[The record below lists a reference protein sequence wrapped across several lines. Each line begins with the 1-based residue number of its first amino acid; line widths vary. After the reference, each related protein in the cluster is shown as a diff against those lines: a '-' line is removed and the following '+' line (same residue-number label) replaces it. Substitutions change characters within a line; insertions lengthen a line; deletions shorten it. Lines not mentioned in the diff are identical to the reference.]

1 MSKSLNRNN
10 EIEIDD
16 RNLCIYLLD
25 DYCTCE
31 FVPLGTEPGDACE
44 VCRYRTP
51 ETGDDVLR
59 LPPVCKW
66 LEDEVCCNGESPLV
80 GDFPHDACLVC
91 KYWETKRWLDSD
103 S

>member
-1 MSKSLNRNN
+1 MSKSLNKNN
-10 EIEIDD
+10 EIEIDG
-16 RNLCIYLLD
+16 RNLCTYLLD

-31 FVPLGTEPGDACE
+31 FVPLGTEAGDACE

-51 ETGDDVLR
+51 ETGAKST
-59 LPPVCKW
+59 PVCKW

-91 KYWETKRWLDSD
+91 KYWETKLWLDTNS
-103 S
+103 